1 MREPSGEVAMATA
14 PRVSVCIPSYN
25 YAHYLPDAVGSV
37 LAQTYTDYELVI
49 VDNCS
54 KDNTEEIVAG
64 FVRSGVPLR
73 FHRNDRNLGQAG
85 NFNRCIE
92 LSGGRYVQIL
102 CADDLLEP
110 TCLEKLSAA
119 LDGHP
124 SASLAG
130 SARVLVD
137 ERLSPVRVLAYSDRY
152 AEEPG
157 HDVILRCLL
166 NGNLIGEP
174 SSVMFRKE
182 HAVRGFTDKYRQL
195 IDMEMWFHLLEQG
208 DFVFLPEPLSKFRK
222 HGGQQT
228 LENLK
233 DPSFFDDGWRIFSE
247 YIDRDYIRMSRARK
261 EFLKIVR
268 RGGMTLL
275 RNSHLLR
282 YAFSVMRSK
291 VTARSHHV

>member
-1 MREPSGEVAMATA
+1 MATA
-14 PRVSVCIPSYN
+14 PQVSVCIPSYN
-25 YAHYLPDAVGSV
+25 YAHYLPDAIGSV
-37 LAQTYTDYELVI
+37 LAQTFTDHELII

-54 KDNTEEIVAG
+54 TDDTEEIVAG

-73 FHRNDRNLGQAG
+73 FHRNDLNLGQAG

-92 LSGGRYVQIL
+92 LARGQYIQFL
-102 CADDLLEP
+102 CADDTLEP
-110 TCLEKLSAA
+110 TCLEKLAAA

-130 SARVLVD
+130 AARFLVD
-137 ERLSPVRVLAYSDRY
+137 ERLLPLKILAYSNRF
-152 AEEPG
+152 AEERG

-166 NGNLIGEP
+166 KGNLIGEP

-182 HAVRGFTDKYRQL
+182 HAARGFTDKYRQL

-208 DFVFLPEPLSKFRK
+208 DFVFLPEPLSKFRQ

-228 LENLK
+228 WENLK
-233 DPSFFDDGWRIFSE
+233 DPAFFDDMWRIFNE
-247 YIDRDYIRMSRARK
+247 YIDRDYLRMSRTRK

-282 YAFSVMRSK
+282 YAFTVMRSK

>member
-1 MREPSGEVAMATA
+1 MATA

-37 LAQTYTDYELVI
+37 LAQTFTDYELVI

-54 KDNTEEIVAG
+54 TDGTEEVVAR

-73 FHRNDRNLGQAG
+73 FLRNDRNLGQAG

-92 LSGGRYVQIL
+92 LARGQYVQIL
-102 CADDLLEP
+102 CADDTLEP
-110 TCLEKLSAA
+110 TCLAKLAAA

-124 SASLAG
+124 SASLAAA
-130 SARVLVD
+130 ARFLVD
-137 ERLSPVRVLAYSDRY
+137 ERLSPVKILAYSNRF
-152 AEEPG
+152 AEESG

-166 NGNLIGEP
+166 KGNLIGEP
-174 SSVMFRKE
+174 SSVMFRIGR
-182 HAVRGFTDKYRQL
+182 ASRGFTDLYRQI
-195 IDMEMWFHLLEQG
+195 IDLEMWFHLLEQG
-208 DFVFLPEPLSKFRK
+208 DFVFLPEPLSKFRQ

-228 LENLK
+228 WENLR
-233 DPSFFDDGWRIFSE
+233 DPAFFDDMYRIFNE
-247 YIDRDYIRMSRARK
+247 YIDRDYIRMSRPRK

-291 VTARSHHV
+291 VTARGHHV

>member
-1 MREPSGEVAMATA
+1 MATA

-25 YAHYLPDAVGSV
+25 YARYLPDAVGSV
-37 LAQTYTDYELVI
+37 LAQTFTDYELII
-49 VDNCS
+49 VDNRS
-54 KDNTEEIVAG
+54 TDNTEEVVAG

-92 LSGGRYVQIL
+92 LARGQYIQIL
-102 CADDLLEP
+102 CADDTLEP
-110 TCLEKLSAA
+110 TCLAKLAAA

-130 SARVLVD
+130 AARFIVD
-137 ERLSPVRVLAYSDRY
+137 ERLSPLKILAYSNRF
-152 AEEPG
+152 AEERG

-166 NGNLIGEP
+166 KGNLIGEP
-174 SSVMFRKE
+174 SSVMFRKDR
-182 HAVRGFTDKYRQL
+182 ASRGFTDCYRQI
-195 IDMEMWFHLLEQG
+195 IDLEMWFHLLEQG
-208 DFVFLPEPLSKFRK
+208 DFVFLPEPLSNFRQ

-228 LENLK
+228 WENLK
-233 DPSFFDDGWRIFSE
+233 DPAFFDDMWRIFNE
-247 YIDRDYIRMSRARK
+247 YIDRDYIRMSRTRK
-261 EFLKIVR
+261 ESLKIVR

>member
-25 YAHYLPDAVGSV
+25 YARYLPDAVGSV
-37 LAQTYTDYELVI
+37 LAQTFTDHELII

-54 KDNTEEIVAG
+54 TDDTEEVVAG

-92 LSGGRYVQIL
+92 LARGRYVQIL
-102 CADDLLEP
+102 CADDTLEP
-110 TCLEKLSAA
+110 TCLAKLATA

-130 SARVLVD
+130 AARFLVD
-137 ERLSPVRVLAYSDRY
+137 GRLSPVKILAYSDRF
-152 AEEPG
+152 AEERG

-166 NGNLIGEP
+166 KGNLIGEP
-174 SSVMFRKE
+174 SSVMFRKDL
-182 HAVRGFTDKYRQL
+182 AARGFTDRYRQI
-195 IDMEMWFHLLEQG
+195 IDLEMWFHLLEQG
-208 DFVFLPEPLSKFRK
+208 DFVFLPEPLSKFRQ

-228 LENLK
+228 WENLK
-233 DPSFFDDGWRIFSE
+233 DPTFFDDMWRIFNE
-247 YIDRDYIRMSRARK
+247 YIDRDYIRMTQPRK
-261 EFLKIVR
+261 EFLRIVR

-291 VTARSHHV
+291 VTARGHHV

>member
-1 MREPSGEVAMATA
+1 MATA
-14 PRVSVCIPSYN
+14 PRVSVCIPTYN
-25 YAHYLPDAVGSV
+25 YAHYLPDAVVSV
-37 LAQTYTDYELVI
+37 LAQTFTDYELLI

-54 KDNTEEIVAG
+54 KDDTEEIVAG
-64 FVRSGVPLR
+64 YVRSGVPLR

-92 LSGGRYVQIL
+92 LARGQYVQFL
-102 CADDLLEP
+102 CADDTLEP
-110 TCLEKLSAA
+110 TCLAKLAAA

-124 SASLAG
+124 LASLAG
-130 SARVLVD
+130 AARFLVD
-137 ERLSPVRVLAYSDRY
+137 ERLSPLKILAYSNRF
-152 AEEPG
+152 AEERG
-157 HDVILRCLL
+157 HAVILRCLL
-166 NGNLIGEP
+166 KGNLIGEP
-174 SSVMFRKE
+174 SSVMFRKGR
-182 HAVRGFTDKYRQL
+182 ASRGFTDRYRQI
-195 IDMEMWFHLLEQG
+195 IDLEMWFHLLEQG
-208 DFVFLPEPLSKFRK
+208 DFVFLPEPLSKFRQ

-228 LENLK
+228 WENLK
-233 DPSFFDDGWRIFSE
+233 DPAFFDDMWRIFNE
-247 YIDRDYIRMSRARK
+247 YIDRDYIRMSRSRK